1 MNRRELELAALGAAD
16 RCLKAR
22 GHIAL
27 DDVFREMG
35 KLDAKQWEVR
45 SAEVNATA
53 TSAIDTHGQVANES
67 GAYLDTGFTPTS
79 ASESAPVPAMP

>member
-1 MNRRELELAALGAAD
+1 MASWAQFLFVRCRARCGARNGGLPTGFQNGILDSASTETIMNRRELELAALAAAD

-35 KLDAKQWEVR
+35 KLDAK
-45 SAEVNATA
+45 
-53 TSAIDTHGQVANES
+53 
-67 GAYLDTGFTPTS
+67 
-79 ASESAPVPAMP
+79 

>member
-1 MNRRELELAALGAAD
+1 MNRRELELAALAAAY

-22 GHIAL
+22 SHIVL

-45 SAEVNATA
+45 SAEVNVTA

-67 GAYLDTGFTPTS
+67 GADLNTGCTPTS

>member
-1 MNRRELELAALGAAD
+1 MNRRELELAALAAGD
-16 RCLKAR
+16 RCLKAG

-45 SAEVNATA
+45 SAEVNAIA
-53 TSAIDTHGQVANES
+53 TSAIDIHGQVPNEP
-67 GAYLDTGFTPTS
+67 GAD
-79 ASESAPVPAMP
+79 